1 MTEPQGVIDAPIP
14 TPPEQK
20 AEHFRRQ
27 TLPLVVWSVAA
38 VAVCGL
44 LFVRSYRHAYVGVA
58 QIQEYEVSSAVN
70 GTIKSVHVRLYDDV
84 KAGDVLATL
93 DDTRVRA
100 MIATAQARVKQ
111 LQGQLDAAR
120 SEILQGRGTGQATFV
135 TDLRRFQAAE
145 ENRRLEA
152 LSLRASVASVEIE
165 AERLGLETKR
175 AKELLALGLLSQAE
189 YDAQRLRYE
198 GTQRQLEESRGLL
211 ERTETDRNA
220 AEARRADFERQQP
233 LLASSSTLLPL
244 RSAVEVETRALEE
257 IEAQQKALVLRS
269 PVSGQVSLV
278 AGREGQ
284 AVVAGEPVVMV
295 SDTSVREIVAYLG
308 ETNPAQ
314 IEPNATVEL
323 RSLSRPTEV
332 ADSKVLRVGEG
343 ILPLP
348 QRLWRDPRVP
358 VYGRTV
364 VIAATPSMPFAPG
377 ELLQV
382 RFR

>member
-1 MTEPQGVIDAPIP
+1 VLLFFGADLAFV
-14 TPPEQK
+14 
-20 AEHFRRQ
+20 
-27 TLPLVVWSVAA
+27 
-38 VAVCGL
+38 VCGL

-198 GTQRQLEESRGLL
+198 GTQRQLQESRGML

-244 RSAVEVETRALEE
+244 RSAVEVETRARPD
-257 IEAQQKALVLRS
+257 RS
-269 PVSGQVSLV
+269 SSSVPRATGDRPRRRRS
-278 AGREGQ
+278 AGRRARRQ
-284 AVVAGEPVVMV
+284 YPRAPSPRA
-295 SDTSVREIVAYLG
+295 
-308 ETNPAQ
+308 
-314 IEPNATVEL
+314 L
-323 RSLSRPTEV
+323 RGSPRSGGRPC
-332 ADSKVLRVGEG
+332 R
-343 ILPLP
+343 
-348 QRLWRDPRVP
+348 
-358 VYGRTV
+358 
-364 VIAATPSMPFAPG
+364 
-377 ELLQV
+377 
-382 RFR
+382 

>member
-1 MTEPQGVIDAPIP
+1 M
-14 TPPEQK
+14 
-20 AEHFRRQ
+20 
-27 TLPLVVWSVAA
+27 
-38 VAVCGL
+38 
-44 LFVRSYRHAYVGVA
+44 
-58 QIQEYEVSSAVN
+58 
-70 GTIKSVHVRLYDDV
+70 
-84 KAGDVLATL
+84 
-93 DDTRVRA
+93 
-100 MIATAQARVKQ
+100 
-111 LQGQLDAAR
+111 
-120 SEILQGRGTGQATFV
+120 
-135 TDLRRFQAAE
+135 
-145 ENRRLEA
+145 
-152 LSLRASVASVEIE
+152 
-165 AERLGLETKR
+165 
-175 AKELLALGLLSQAE
+175 
-189 YDAQRLRYE
+189 
-198 GTQRQLEESRGLL
+198 L

-308 ETNPAQ
+308 ETNPAE